1 MFRYSFKSKRSL
13 CIKIIL
19 TVVILL
25 VAYLYLTYSLIFYR
39 IDSYNLKPSN
49 NNHVYTINND
59 NSPSVTYGAIGD
71 SLTAGVGVNNYE
83 KSYPYLVAKK
93 IASTSTK
100 VTHINYSYSGART
113 SNVIKDLLP
122 KVILDKPD
130 VITLL
135 IGTNDVFG
143 NVSQAGF
150 RENYEK
156 IVTDLKSQTTAKI
169 NIISIPILG
178 SDSLIWQ
185 PHNLYFR
192 AKVLK
197 FNKTIKE
204 IADKNDITYI
214 DLTTPTTKYSSAN
227 SSYYSVD
234 MLHPSALSYKYWS
247 QIIYDHLD
255 K

>member
-13 CIKIIL
+13 YIKIF
-19 TVVILL
+19 VIAVFLL
-25 VAYLYLTYSLIFYR
+25 IAYLFLSYSLIFYR
-39 IDSYNLKPSN
+39 LDSYKLKSSDN
-49 NNHVYTINND
+49 KHVYIINNE
-59 NSPSVTYGAIGD
+59 SSSSVTYGAIGD
-71 SLTAGVGVNNYE
+71 SLTSGVGVS
-83 KSYPYLVAKK
+83 SYTNSFPYQVAQKM
-93 IASTSTK
+93 ANTSTK
-100 VTHINYSYSGART
+100 VTHINYSYPGART

-122 KVILDKPD
+122 KVILDKPE

-143 NVSQAGF
+143 NVSQAVF
-150 RENYEK
+150 RNNYEK
-156 IVTDLKSQTTAKI
+156 IITDLKTQTTAKI
-169 NIISIPILG
+169 SVVSIPIIG

-197 FNKTIKE
+197 FNKIIKE
-204 IADKNDITYI
+204 IADNNDVAYI

-234 MLHPSALSYKYWS
+234 MLHPSTLGYKYWA